1 MSAIFKREFRSYFSS
16 PVGYVVLAIMFIFAG
31 YAFFMY
37 NMYAGSTSLSYV
49 FHNMYQ
55 INLML
60 VLPVLTMRL
69 FSEEKRQKT
78 DQALFTAPTSLTGI
92 VIGKFLAALALFA
105 IGLSIALVFAIIIAF
120 QVSPDW
126 LVVIGNYV
134 GMLMLGGMIIA
145 IGLLISSLTESE
157 FIAALCT
164 FGVSFMLMLLDNLSS
179 IFQGVSWINSVV
191 TFLSINTRY
200 YNFTLG
206 LINYDD
212 LVFFLSV
219 QAIFIF
225 LTIRTLDRKR
235 WS

>member
-49 FHNMYQ
+49 FYNMYQ

-145 IGLLISSLTESE
+145 IGLLISSLTESQ

-191 TFLSINTRY
+191 AFLSINTRY